1 MHIAAHLNQLF
12 NERFGQNPLIV
23 RSPGRINLIG
33 EHTDYNQGFVLPA
46 ATDKAVWIA
55 LAASKDDTCH
65 WMAADFADEYTTTL
79 DTLKPSDKGWPN
91 YLLGMIDQFRKA
103 GHTIPAF
110 DCIISGDVPAG
121 GGMSSSAALE
131 CATGW
136 GISQLF
142 GIELDR
148 MTLTKMAQKSENE
161 FVGLQCGIMDMFA
174 SAFGQKNQVIRLDC
188 RSLEYEYFPLQ
199 LNDYQI
205 VLFDTGVKHS
215 LASSEYNTRRQE
227 CEAGIRLLQQFEP
240 QVSSLRDVTEAMLLQ
255 YQRKFDPLIF
265 VRCMYVVQE
274 NERLLAACED
284 LQRGDLET
292 FGQRM
297 YGSHYGLRDMYEV
310 SCPELDYLVSF
321 TTTEPS
327 VLGARMMGGGFG
339 GCTINLVLKDA
350 TQELFERLQKAY
362 KMAMD
367 LDLKMYV
374 VSIEDGTS
382 VVIP

>member
-1 MHIAAHLNQLF
+1 MNIPTHIRQIF
-12 NERFGQNPLIV
+12 TDRFGQDPLLV

-33 EHTDYNQGFVLPA
+33 EHTDYNYGFVLPA
-46 ATDKAVWIA
+46 ATDKAVYLAMAPSADQHCHWIA
-55 LAASKDDTCH
+55 VDFDDE
-65 WMAADFADEYTTTL
+65 FTTTPNNL
-79 DTLKPSDKGWPN
+79 QKSPKEWPN
-91 YLLGMIDQFRKA
+91 YLMGVMEQFQKM

-110 DCIISGDVPAG
+110 NCVISGNVPAG

-136 GISQLF
+136 GLSHLF
-142 GIELDR
+142 GISLDR
-148 MTLTKMAQKSENE
+148 LTLTRIAQKAENE

-174 SAFGQKNQVIRLDC
+174 SVFGKARHAIRLDC
-188 RSLEYEYFPLQ
+188 RSLEYDYFPINL
-199 LNDYQI
+199 DGYQI

-227 CEAGIRLLQQFEP
+227 CEAGVQLLRQFEP
-240 QVSSLRDVTEAMLLQ
+240 QVTSLRDVTEAMLLEH
-255 YQRKFDPLIF
+255 QRKFDPLIF
-265 VRCMYVVQE
+265 VRCLYVVQE

-310 SCPELDYLVSF
+310 SCAELDYLVSF
-321 TTTEPS
+321 TTTEKS

-339 GCTINLVLKDA
+339 GCTINLVQSDA
-350 TQELFERLQKAY
+350 VEDLFERLQKSY
-362 KMAMD
+362 KMAMG

-374 VSIEDGTS
+374 VAIEDGTS
-382 VVIP
+382 ILTL